1 MNNGDHQGSYWWLAR
16 LRTGNEPVP
25 RRRERQHGS
34 LTKLLLEMV
43 FSDLGFGVAETWFT
57 VGNE

>member
-1 MNNGDHQGSYWWLAR
+1 M
-16 LRTGNEPVP
+16 
-25 RRRERQHGS
+25 
-34 LTKLLLEMV
+34 KLLLKKV